1 MALPAKGHIVVL
13 GTAGSGKTT
22 IALLR
27 AHHLANIPNGGRVL
41 LVTFNGALVEY
52 MRGMSNSRAAKL
64 VVESYHK
71 FARGYLNSRGNMQR
85 MNGILGPDVK

>member
-1 MALPAKGHIVVL
+1 MAIQPIGKQVEVLGINDGGHYVVL

-27 AHHLANIPNGGRVL
+27 AINLANLPENDKVL

-52 MRGMSNSRAAKL
+52 MKGIEKISGKL
-64 VVESYHK
+64 RIENYHK
-71 FARGYLNSRGNMQR
+71 FAKGYLN
-85 MNGILGPDVK
+85 